1 MAATHDHILSFC
13 VQQKHFIL
21 LFFCPLHWSSSRP
34 GFFLFCFFC
43 LSSSSSSAS
52 FIFWAGLH
60 KQLQKHQGLAC
71 IICVEFLFRAASVW
85 EQPFGE
91 RPQLWI
97 MGWDW
102 GLVLF
107 ELSFSNK
114 PKPFKLFF
122 NFFFFLWGAWLTL
135 NDPHVRQ
142 EQIINS
148 SARFSKNLFTGF
160 LPRLFGAHPAKTLLL
175 AFFHSALSPPSLS
188 NQWRFIPVWWWLIR
202 PVPSLLASSDLLS
215 VGEGIVEEL
224 E

>member
-122 NFFFFLWGAWLTL
+122 NFFFFY
-135 NDPHVRQ
+135 
-142 EQIINS
+142 
-148 SARFSKNLFTGF
+148 
-160 LPRLFGAHPAKTLLL
+160 
-175 AFFHSALSPPSLS
+175 
-188 NQWRFIPVWWWLIR
+188 
-202 PVPSLLASSDLLS
+202 
-215 VGEGIVEEL
+215 EEL
-224 E
+224 GWHWMIHMYVRNRSSTLPLDFPRIFLLVFSQDFLEHIQQRLSC